1 MRRQPLLAQRF
12 FDRYEPVHAVTYFAP
27 EARAA
32 LDALGYRGFWM
43 GYFAAR
49 SARLGAVPR
58 EVVAAIFYNFAP
70 ERVAKALPAA
80 WEIAG
85 PQAALRARQ
94 ESAVAALG
102 RYGLH
107 PDENVA
113 VAAELAAKAA
123 RGAPLDGRPLF
134 AANLALPWP
143 EDPLAALWHATTL
156 LREQR
161 GDAHV
166 AVLAAAG
173 ISGRE
178 SNVLHAAAGN
188 VSRDYIA
195 RTRDYD
201 EASWRR
207 HEQRL
212 AERGLL
218 DGDGADRRRPT
229 VQGPHRSDHR
239 RAGPVG
245 AQRADRRRGGDA
257 VRGAHPD
264 HPRGDRR
271 RRHPRRHPDD
281 VAPRRITRRQRAFG
295 GPMSG
300 RPLPGGVVH
309 KLPADLRESL
319 IGNATA
325 LAAWNDITPLARNEF
340 ICWVEDAKQQATRER
355 RIRRTVEELEEGKR
369 RPCCWP
375 GCKHRERTG
384 K

>member
-1 MRRQPLLAQRF
+1 MRRQPALARRF

-49 SARLGAVPR
+49 SAPLGAAPR
-58 EVVAAIFYNFAP
+58 EVVSAIFYNFAP

-85 PQAALRARQ
+85 PQVALQARQ
-94 ESAVAALG
+94 ESAVAALR
-102 RYGLH
+102 RYGLDA
-107 PDENVA
+107 DENIR
-113 VAAELAAKAA
+113 VAAELAGRAA
-123 RGAPLDGRPLF
+123 RDAPLDARPLF

-143 EDPLAALWHATTL
+143 DDPLSALWQATTL

-201 EASWRR
+201 ETSWRQ

-212 AERGLL
+212 AGRGLL
-218 DGDGADRRRPT
+218 DDNGTLTAAGRELKNHIELTTDTLALSALDALSDDEVETLFGALTPIT
-229 VQGPHRSDHR
+229 
-239 RAGPVG
+239 RAVV
-245 AQRADRRRGGDA
+245 AGGDVPA
-257 VRGAHPD
+257 LTPMTLRRDELHDDSAHL
-264 HPRGDRR
+264 
-271 RRHPRRHPDD
+271 
-281 VAPRRITRRQRAFG
+281 VAQ
-295 GPMSG
+295 
-300 RPLPGGVVH
+300 
-309 KLPADLRESL
+309 
-319 IGNATA
+319 
-325 LAAWNDITPLARNEF
+325 
-340 ICWVEDAKQQATRER
+340 
-355 RIRRTVEELEEGKR
+355 
-369 RPCCWP
+369 
-375 GCKHRERTG
+375 
-384 K
+384 

>member
-1 MRRQPLLAQRF
+1 M
-12 FDRYEPVHAVTYFAP
+12 TYFAP

-49 SARLGAVPR
+49 SAPLGTVPR
-58 EVVAAIFYNFAP
+58 EVVTSVFYNFAP

-94 ESAVAALG
+94 ESAVAALR
-102 RYGLH
+102 RYGLGS
-107 PDENVA
+107 DENVR
-113 VAAELAAKAA
+113 VAAELAGKAA
-123 RGAPLDGRPLF
+123 RHAPLDARPLF

-143 EDPLAALWHATTL
+143 DDPLTALWHATTL

-161 GDAHV
+161 GDGHV

-188 VSRDYIA
+188 VARDYIA

-201 EASWRR
+201 EAAWRH

-218 DGDGADRRRPT
+218 ADDGTLTTAGRELKDHIEATTDALSLSALDAL
-229 VQGPHRSDHR
+229 SDDEVETLF
-239 RAGPVG
+239 RALSP
-245 AQRADRRRGGDA
+245 
-257 VRGAHPD
+257 
-264 HPRGDRR
+264 
-271 RRHPRRHPDD
+271 
-281 VAPRRITRRQRAFG
+281 ITRAVVAAG
-295 GPMSG
+295 DIPASTPMTLRRDELHDDSAHLVG
-300 RPLPGGVVH
+300 R
-309 KLPADLRESL
+309 
-319 IGNATA
+319 
-325 LAAWNDITPLARNEF
+325 
-340 ICWVEDAKQQATRER
+340 
-355 RIRRTVEELEEGKR
+355 
-369 RPCCWP
+369 
-375 GCKHRERTG
+375 
-384 K
+384 

>member
-1 MRRQPLLAQRF
+1 MRRQPALARRF

-49 SARLGAVPR
+49 SAPLGAAPR
-58 EVVAAIFYNFAP
+58 EVVSAIFYNFAP

-85 PQAALRARQ
+85 PQAALQARQ
-94 ESAVAALG
+94 ESAVAALR
-102 RYGLH
+102 RYGLDA
-107 PDENVA
+107 DENVR
-113 VAAELAAKAA
+113 VAAELAGRAA
-123 RGAPLDGRPLF
+123 RHAPLDARPLF

-143 EDPLAALWHATTL
+143 DDPLSALWQATTL

-201 EASWRR
+201 ETSWRL

-218 DGDGADRRRPT
+218 DDNGTLTAAGRELKNHIELTTDTLALSALDALSDDEVETLFGALTPIT
-229 VQGPHRSDHR
+229 
-239 RAGPVG
+239 RAVV
-245 AQRADRRRGGDA
+245 AGGDVPA
-257 VRGAHPD
+257 LTPMTLRRDELHDDSAH
-264 HPRGDRR
+264 
-271 RRHPRRHPDD
+271 
-281 VAPRRITRRQRAFG
+281 
-295 GPMSG
+295 
-300 RPLPGGVVH
+300 
-309 KLPADLRESL
+309 L
-319 IGNATA
+319 IG
-325 LAAWNDITPLARNEF
+325 
-340 ICWVEDAKQQATRER
+340 Q
-355 RIRRTVEELEEGKR
+355 
-369 RPCCWP
+369 
-375 GCKHRERTG
+375 
-384 K
+384 

>member
-1 MRRQPLLAQRF
+1 MRRQPLLARRF

-32 LDALGYRGFWM
+32 LDGLGYRGFWM

-49 SARLGAVPR
+49 SAPLGAVPR

-94 ESAVAALG
+94 ESAVAALR
-102 RYGLH
+102 RYGLR
-107 PDENVA
+107 PDENIA

-123 RGAPLDGRPLF
+123 RRAPLDGRPLF

-218 DGDGADRRRPT
+218 DRDGALTAAGR
-229 VQGPHRSDHR
+229 QCKDHIEATTDALALSALDALTDDEVETLFEALTPIT
-239 RAGPVG
+239 RAVI
-245 AQRADRRRGGDA
+245 AGGDIPA
-257 VRGAHPD
+257 ATPMTLRRDELHDDSAHL
-264 HPRGDRR
+264 
-271 RRHPRRHPDD
+271 
-281 VAPRRITRRQRAFG
+281 VAR
-295 GPMSG
+295 
-300 RPLPGGVVH
+300 
-309 KLPADLRESL
+309 
-319 IGNATA
+319 
-325 LAAWNDITPLARNEF
+325 
-340 ICWVEDAKQQATRER
+340 
-355 RIRRTVEELEEGKR
+355 
-369 RPCCWP
+369 
-375 GCKHRERTG
+375 
-384 K
+384 

>member
-1 MRRQPLLAQRF
+1 M
-12 FDRYEPVHAVTYFAP
+12 TYFAP

-49 SARLGAVPR
+49 SAPLGTVPR
-58 EVVAAIFYNFAP
+58 EVVTSVFYNFAP

-94 ESAVAALG
+94 ESAVAALR
-102 RYGLH
+102 RYGLGS
-107 PDENVA
+107 DENVR
-113 VAAELAAKAA
+113 VAAELAGKAA
-123 RGAPLDGRPLF
+123 RHAPLDARPLF

-143 EDPLAALWHATTL
+143 DDPLTALWHATTL

-161 GDAHV
+161 GDGHV

-188 VSRDYIA
+188 VARDYIA

-201 EASWRR
+201 EAAWRH

-218 DGDGADRRRPT
+218 SDDGTLTAAGRELKDHIESSTDALSLSALDAL
-229 VQGPHRSDHR
+229 SDDEVETLF
-239 RAGPVG
+239 RALSP
-245 AQRADRRRGGDA
+245 
-257 VRGAHPD
+257 
-264 HPRGDRR
+264 
-271 RRHPRRHPDD
+271 
-281 VAPRRITRRQRAFG
+281 ITRAVVAAG
-295 GPMSG
+295 DIPATTPMTLRRDELHDDSAHLAG
-300 RPLPGGVVH
+300 R
-309 KLPADLRESL
+309 
-319 IGNATA
+319 
-325 LAAWNDITPLARNEF
+325 
-340 ICWVEDAKQQATRER
+340 
-355 RIRRTVEELEEGKR
+355 
-369 RPCCWP
+369 
-375 GCKHRERTG
+375 
-384 K
+384 

>member
-1 MRRQPLLAQRF
+1 MRRQPVLARRF

-49 SARLGAVPR
+49 SAPLGAATR
-58 EVVAAIFYNFAP
+58 ELVTAIFYNFAP

-85 PQAALRARQ
+85 PQAALQARH
-94 ESAVAALG
+94 ESAVAALR
-102 RYGLH
+102 RYGLGT
-107 PDENVA
+107 DENVR
-113 VAAELAAKAA
+113 VAAELAGKAA
-123 RGAPLDGRPLF
+123 RHAPLDGRPLF

-143 EDPLAALWHATTL
+143 DDPLSALWHATTL
-156 LREQR
+156 LREHR

-188 VSRDYIA
+188 VSRDYLA

-201 EASWRR
+201 EASWRH

-218 DGDGADRRRPT
+218 DEGGALTPAGRQLKDHIELMTDTLALSALDPLSDDEVETLFSALTPITRAVVAGGDVPALTPMTLRRDELHDDSAHLADR
-229 VQGPHRSDHR
+229 
-239 RAGPVG
+239 
-245 AQRADRRRGGDA
+245 
-257 VRGAHPD
+257 
-264 HPRGDRR
+264 
-271 RRHPRRHPDD
+271 
-281 VAPRRITRRQRAFG
+281 
-295 GPMSG
+295 
-300 RPLPGGVVH
+300 
-309 KLPADLRESL
+309 
-319 IGNATA
+319 
-325 LAAWNDITPLARNEF
+325 
-340 ICWVEDAKQQATRER
+340 
-355 RIRRTVEELEEGKR
+355 
-369 RPCCWP
+369 
-375 GCKHRERTG
+375 
-384 K
+384 

>member
-1 MRRQPLLAQRF
+1 MRRQPALARRF

-49 SARLGAVPR
+49 SAPLGAAPR
-58 EVVAAIFYNFAP
+58 EVVSAVFYNFAP

-85 PQAALRARQ
+85 PQAALQARQ
-94 ESAVAALG
+94 ESAVAALR
-102 RYGLH
+102 RYGLGS
-107 PDENVA
+107 DENIR
-113 VAAELAAKAA
+113 VAAELAGRAA
-123 RGAPLDGRPLF
+123 RNAPLDARPLF

-143 EDPLAALWHATTL
+143 DDPLSALWHATTL

-201 EASWRR
+201 ETTWRQ

-218 DGDGADRRRPT
+218 NDDGTLTSAGRELKDDIELRTDTLALSALDAL
-229 VQGPHRSDHR
+229 SDDDVETLFQALTPIT
-239 RAGPVG
+239 RAVV
-245 AQRADRRRGGDA
+245 AGGDVPA
-257 VRGAHPD
+257 LTPMTLRRDELHDDSAHLVS
-264 HPRGDRR
+264 R
-271 RRHPRRHPDD
+271 
-281 VAPRRITRRQRAFG
+281 
-295 GPMSG
+295 
-300 RPLPGGVVH
+300 
-309 KLPADLRESL
+309 
-319 IGNATA
+319 
-325 LAAWNDITPLARNEF
+325 
-340 ICWVEDAKQQATRER
+340 
-355 RIRRTVEELEEGKR
+355 
-369 RPCCWP
+369 
-375 GCKHRERTG
+375 
-384 K
+384 